1 MVANVSSRDEK
12 RNTQMKYGVSL
23 VSVIKFIRVLVL
35 SFGLILSC
43 NYCLGS
49 EEAKLVPPSSADLQI
64 ELEKV
69 WTVDR
74 VHSCMASNPP
84 VPIGYQLP
92 VIRDMKLGRLHI
104 DAQPNSRIQWQV
116 ERNQSADPTCMI
128 TSTVGTNTWIIAYGP
143 LSAVRQGRTVSDAK
157 AGSSELLEITDA
169 LELAWSPQ
177 RISQAIQKMTPLA
190 TEEPKQVVSGEV
202 LQGLLHPGREEG
214 LDVIQ
219 WQVYTSPEGTRRYKI
234 TAFRGASRWLVASG
248 DYLELR
254 RQNATKESK

>member
-1 MVANVSSRDEK
+1 M
-12 RNTQMKYGVSL
+12 
-23 VSVIKFIRVLVL
+23 
-35 SFGLILSC
+35 
-43 NYCLGS
+43 
-49 EEAKLVPPSSADLQI
+49 VPPLSVDLQR

-69 WTVDR
+69 WSLER
-74 VHSCMASNPP
+74 IRSCMVSNAP

-92 VIRDMKLGRLHI
+92 VIKDVTLGQLHI
-104 DAQPNSRIQWQV
+104 NAQPNFRIRWEV

-128 TSTVGTNTWIIAYGP
+128 TSTLGTNTWIVAYGP
-143 LSAVRQGRTVSDAK
+143 LSAVRQGRSNLHAK
-157 AGSSELLEITDA
+157 ASSSELLEITDA
-169 LELAWSPQ
+169 LERAWSPQ

-219 WQVYTSPEGTRRYKI
+219 WQVYTSPEGIRRYKI
-234 TAFRGASRWLVASG
+234 TAFRGASRWLVTSG